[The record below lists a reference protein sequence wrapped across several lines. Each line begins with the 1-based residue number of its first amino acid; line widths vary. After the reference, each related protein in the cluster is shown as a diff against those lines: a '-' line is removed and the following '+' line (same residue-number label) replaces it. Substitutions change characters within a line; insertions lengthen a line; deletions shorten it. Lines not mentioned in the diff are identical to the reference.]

1 MQCVHKISGIQCV
14 HEIGGFFQQ
23 RIQCCMYKL
32 VHLYCFSF
40 TFKKRM
46 HLELVFQNFYSFCH
60 VFKHVQSLLKDF
72 PYHRL
77 ASRSWTEPFQSCLN
91 YGSFGSFSVSLDS
104 VDSNNMLK
112 LKCFSSIETSFA
124 MQTCKIFE
132 GHRKCDYKK
141 GRVKRPFSSFMQI
154 QNLLIFYHF
163 FFASFRK
170 ICNCITELAFVINMQ
185 FNNVFIKSTYYILQI
200 ANHSSFPLLQI

>member
-1 MQCVHKISGIQCV
+1 M
-14 HEIGGFFQQ
+14 
-23 RIQCCMYKL
+23 
-32 VHLYCFSF
+32 
-40 TFKKRM
+40 
-46 HLELVFQNFYSFCH
+46 
-60 VFKHVQSLLKDF
+60 KDF

-200 ANHSSFPLLQI
+200 ANHSSFPLLQIWFHLYEITQRPFISIHCTVWIYNIYEANLLTLKFGRIEFSWW